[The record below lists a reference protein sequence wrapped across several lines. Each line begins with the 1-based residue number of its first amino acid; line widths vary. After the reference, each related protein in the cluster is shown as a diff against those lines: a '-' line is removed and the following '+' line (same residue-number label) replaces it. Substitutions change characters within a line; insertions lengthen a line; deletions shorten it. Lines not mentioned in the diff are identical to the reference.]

1 MEELQRYVNKGST
14 LILKGYIVCDFDIPG
29 KTKLGRCLKKNG
41 CFSGTWGK
49 EVMNSVAQ
57 RDVPVVKLLP

>member
-29 KTKLGRCLKKNG
+29 KTKLGRCLKKKWML
-41 CFSGTWGK
+41 F
-49 EVMNSVAQ
+49 
-57 RDVPVVKLLP
+57 RDLGEGGDE